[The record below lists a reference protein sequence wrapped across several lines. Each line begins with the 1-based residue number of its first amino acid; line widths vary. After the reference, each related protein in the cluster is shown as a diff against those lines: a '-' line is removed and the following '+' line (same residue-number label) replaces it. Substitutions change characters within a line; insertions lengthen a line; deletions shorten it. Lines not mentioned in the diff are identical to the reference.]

1 MAIHETAI
9 LSPQAA
15 IGVDVAI
22 GPYCVVGPGVRIGA
36 RCVLGAHVV
45 IETGTTLGA
54 DCRVSSN
61 AVLGGPPQ
69 DSKYGGE
76 ETFLRIG
83 DRNIIR
89 EGVTIHRATGE
100 GNVTLVGSDNMIMAF
115 AHVGHNTVVG
125 NRVVLPSYVGLCG
138 HVVVEDRVVFG
149 GFVGVHQF
157 VRVGKMAMV
166 GGMSRVV
173 QDVPPFM
180 LVQGEPVQ
188 PHGLN
193 VVGLRR
199 GGVSVEARDQLKI
212 AYRLLYRSGLNR
224 QQALARV
231 AAEVPPSEELTYLLE
246 FLEQTELGRNGRQLD
261 RPR

>member
-9 LSPQAA
+9 ISPQAE
-15 IGVDVAI
+15 IGADVEI
-22 GPYCVVGPGVRIGA
+22 GPYCVIGPRVRIGD

-45 IETGTTLGA
+45 IESGTTLGA
-54 DCRVSSN
+54 DCRVSSG
-61 AVLGGPPQ
+61 AILGGPPQ
-69 DSKYGGE
+69 DTKYRGE
-76 ETFLRIG
+76 ETFLHIG
-83 DRNIIR
+83 ERNLIR

-100 GNVTLVGSDNMIMAF
+100 GNATIIGNDNMIMAY
-115 AHVGHNTVVG
+115 AHIGHNSVIG
-125 NRVVLPSYVGLCG
+125 NHVILPSYVGLSG

-173 QDVPPFM
+173 QDVPPFL

-199 GGVSVEARDQLKI
+199 GGVPAEVREQLKH

-224 QQALARV
+224 KQALERIAE
-231 AAEVPPSEELTYLLE
+231 EVPPSEELNYLVE
-246 FLEQTELGRNGRQLD
+246 FLKQIELGRNGRQLD